1 MKDRNRTL
9 LLSPRVSKTFSTRI
23 YSVTM
28 TTRPKKVS
36 LGSRPRQKIKEEIN
50 KVNEDVITS
59 WFLENNLRKQLNGA
73 EQLNMSD
80 DFSFKEDDIQAS
92 SHALSGSIWC
102 QLVHDNRDEVNKP
115 PDDSDL
121 LAEQWELIGIIQRHL
136 IRMSA
141 KRRRDSK
148 ELMEV
153 LYNLMVSVKL
163 IAP

>member
-59 WFLENNLRKQLNGA
+59 WFLENYLRKQKNGA
-73 EQLNMSD
+73 EQLNICD
-80 DFSFKEDDIQAS
+80 DLSFKEDNIQAPS
-92 SHALSGSIWC
+92 KALIGSIWC
-102 QLVHDNRDEVNKP
+102 QSVHDNRDEVNNP
-115 PDDSDL
+115 PNDSDL

-141 KRRRDSK
+141 KRRRENN

-153 LYNLMVSVKL
+153 LYNLMISVKL
-163 IAP
+163 ITP

>member
-1 MKDRNRTL
+1 M
-9 LLSPRVSKTFSTRI
+9 
-23 YSVTM
+23 
-28 TTRPKKVS
+28 
-36 LGSRPRQKIKEEIN
+36 
-50 KVNEDVITS
+50 NEDVITS

-102 QLVHDNRDEVNKP
+102 QLVHDNRDEVNNP

-121 LAEQWELIGIIQRHL
+121 LAEQWELIEIIQRHL

-141 KRRRDSK
+141 KRRRENN

-153 LYNLMVSVKL
+153 LYNLMISVKL
-163 IAP
+163 ITP